1 MADVTIAGNTY
12 DAYRSLAD
20 HEVYL
25 EAQITAT
32 GFQDSTDDDKKGRA
46 IISATRFLDRQEWQG
61 SKVDPYQAHEF
72 PRTGLTYADG
82 SEVPSDAVPVEVLD
96 AESELA
102 AVLFDGTDVQGTATP
117 GFQNIQALRA
127 GSASITY
134 FRGEDQIQR
143 FPQIVHE
150 LLGRWLL
157 GASPSLVSVATGTD
171 GEDEFDEDRFGLNGG
186 I

>member
-1 MADVTIAGNTY
+1 MADVVISGNTY
-12 DAYRSLAD
+12 DAYRSLAE

-32 GFQDSTDDDKKGRA
+32 TFQGSTDDDAKGRA
-46 IISATRFLDRQEWQG
+46 IITATRFLDRQEWQG
-61 SKVDPYQAHEF
+61 SKADQYQDHEF

-82 SEVPSDAVPVEVLD
+82 SEVPSDAVPIEVLD

-102 AVLFDGTDVQGTATP
+102 AVLMDGTDIQGVANPTAQT
-117 GFQNIQALRA
+117 IQSLRA
-127 GSASITY
+127 GSAAITY
-134 FRGEDQIQR
+134 FRGEELITR
-143 FPQIVHE
+143 FPLIVHE

-157 GASPSLVSVATGTD
+157 GAGSGLVAVATGTD
-171 GEDEFDEDRFGLNGG
+171 GEDEFEEDRFGLVGG